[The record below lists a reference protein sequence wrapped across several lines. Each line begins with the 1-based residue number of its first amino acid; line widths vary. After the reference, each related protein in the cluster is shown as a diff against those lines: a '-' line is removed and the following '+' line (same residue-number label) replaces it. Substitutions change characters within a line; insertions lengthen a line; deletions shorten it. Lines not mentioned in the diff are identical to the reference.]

1 MPKLVKES
9 STLALSIVLPT
20 ILTVS
25 ALAQAPPDAGGPFW
39 ELAATAVTPKV
50 VGTAIEQVDSHT
62 IRLGDSTPAGW
73 SVEFVAEEAFQPFG
87 FHASDNQTGRITAI
101 VNGPD
106 GSCAADGENSVR
118 AVLQIAGLNDPAP
131 QGFATISGE
140 CFGASAPGAA
150 FNVSFTVVP
159 GR

>member
-1 MPKLVKES
+1 MPKSVKVS
-9 STLALSIVLPT
+9 LTLALSLVLPT
-20 ILTVS
+20 ILCVP
-25 ALAQAPPDAGGPFW
+25 APAQAPPVEGGPFW
-39 ELAATAVTPKV
+39 ELAATEVTPMIT
-50 VGTAIEQVDSHT
+50 GTAIEQVDRRT

-73 SVEFVAEEAFQPFG
+73 SVEFVAQEAFQPFG

-101 VNGPD
+101 VYGPD
-106 GSCAADGENSVR
+106 GSCAANGENSVR
-118 AVLQIAGLNDPAP
+118 AVLQIASLDDPAP

-150 FNVSFTVVP
+150 FNVSFTVLP